1 MLSLIAM
8 RSWEFDDTRAIPTNL
23 VLEQDFILKIRR
35 IHRMGSAHLV
45 ANIALSA
52 IPADYSG
59 RGTLEDVH
67 RRLQSL
73 AQAQKGIYCEMSNGD
88 VFLIWPASSMAKVF
102 PDQAMMVTLPNGVA
116 PDDRAKYVLLYELPD
131 EYPLLRERANYYIDE
146 SRASAVVEDE
156 NSPARLLQSE
166 AARGPLT
173 AWRVNQ
179 LERLFKEID
188 LSTFIRSQTVYE
200 LQRDKSWRE
209 LFDETFI
216 GLEELRQ
223 AYFPHT
229 VITDPKHLFLDLCQ
243 VLDRSLLS
251 TLTINY
257 DSVAAMNLSLNLS
270 LPTVLG
276 TEFMQFTHR
285 VPRQARARIGF
296 EIQCG
301 DMMQDFGQTLNVL
314 ATLRQEGYKIAIDG
328 VTPDM
333 LAYINFARFDVDAI
347 KVNVARDRAAMLK
360 YQAVRQAVQQSP
372 REKIVFFHCDSEQ
385 ALHDGADM
393 GITRFQ
399 GWLIDDQARKWRKG

>member
-1 MLSLIAM
+1 M

-35 IHRMGSAHLV
+35 IHRMDTPYLV
-45 ANIALSA
+45 ANISVSI
-52 IPADYSG
+52 IPAEYSG

-67 RRLQSL
+67 RRIQSL
-73 AQAQKGIYCEMSNGD
+73 TMAQKGVYCEMSNGD
-88 VFLIWPASSMAKVF
+88 VFVIWPATSMARIF
-102 PDQAMMVTLPNGVA
+102 PDQVLMVALPNGVG
-116 PDDRAKYVLLYELPD
+116 PDDRNKFVKTYSLPED
-131 EYPLLRERANYYIDE
+131 YALLRERANHYIDE
-146 SRASAVVEDE
+146 SRSAAISDDAS
-156 NSPARLLQSE
+156 SPIRILQSE

-173 AWRVNQ
+173 SWRLSQ
-179 LERLFKEID
+179 LEKLFKEID

-216 GLEELRQ
+216 GLEDLRQ

-229 VITDPKHLFLDLCQ
+229 VITEPKHLFLDLCQ

-251 TLTINY
+251 TLTVNY
-257 DSVAAMNLSLNLS
+257 DSISAMMLSLNLS

-333 LAYINFARFDVDAI
+333 MAYINFARFDVDAI
-347 KVNVARDRAAMLK
+347 KINVAKDRAGMLK
-360 YQAVRQAVQQSP
+360 YQAVRQAIQAAP
-372 REKIVFFHCDSEQ
+372 REKIVFFRCDSEQ
-385 ALHDGADM
+385 ALHDGTDM